1 VPNNLAS
8 VPTSVNLFPQQ
19 LITTTANIPPTT
31 DMPTFPYPMWEF
43 FQIFELEFPV
53 KNFEKILKFATFS
66 RQKDETLK
74 MLYKR
79 LLKFKED
86 T

>member
-1 VPNNLAS
+1 VG
-8 VPTSVNLFPQQ
+8 
-19 LITTTANIPPTT
+19 
-31 DMPTFPYPMWEF
+31 EF
-43 FQIFELEFPV
+43 FWILELEFPV
-53 KNFEKILKFATFS
+53 KSFENILQLTTFS

-74 MLYKR
+74 MLYGK